1 MLTITD
7 MLAIALKIEGAG
19 YSYYSKLSEKT
30 TGKIKE
36 LFSRLASQE
45 REHANTFRSILKDI
59 ENAPVTADWEDNVGY
74 LKSYAEISI
83 FPKIESEEVP
93 SNLNKAIS
101 SAMDVEKD
109 SIIFYTDLEQFIPDS
124 ASLKKIIAEERRHLM
139 DLVKL
144 YGTV

>member
-36 LFSRLASQE
+36 LFSRLALQE